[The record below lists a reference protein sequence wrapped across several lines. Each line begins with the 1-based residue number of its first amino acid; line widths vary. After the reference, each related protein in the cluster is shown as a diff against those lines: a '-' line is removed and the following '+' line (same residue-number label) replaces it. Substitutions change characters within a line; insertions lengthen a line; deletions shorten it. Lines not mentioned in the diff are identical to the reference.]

1 MILLNE
7 MEKNESQLSVA
18 NCQLFVK
25 LLSPF
30 APHLT
35 EELYQQLFRNSK
47 SKKFKSIFQ
56 EQWPKYDKNL
66 IIEGEFELIIQVN
79 GKMRDK
85 ILMSKGI
92 SQKEAEKTILS
103 REKIKNLVV
112 DKKIKKVIFVPDRLI
127 NIVL

>member
-1 MILLNE
+1 M
-7 MEKNESQLSVA
+7 
-18 NCQLFVK
+18 
-25 LLSPF
+25 
-30 APHLT
+30 
-35 EELYQQLFRNSK
+35 
-47 SKKFKSIFQ
+47 
-56 EQWPKYDKNL
+56 
-66 IIEGEFELIIQVN
+66 IIQVN